1 MKKIINYGSHNK
13 NNKDIQLV
21 SKALRNPIITQG
33 PFVKK
38 FESDLSKKFKSK
50 FCTVVSNGTSALYL
64 VGKLLNWRK
73 GDTILTTPISF
84 LATSN
89 CIELCNAETKFIDIE
104 KKTTTIDPNR
114 VENFLKKTKKKN

>member
-1 MKKIINYGSHNK
+1 MKKIINYGSHNI

-21 SKALRNPIITQG
+21 SKALRNPMITQG
-33 PFVKK
+33 PLVEK

-64 VGKLLNWRK
+64 VGKLLNWK
-73 GDTILTTPISF
+73 SWYNFDYAMSF
-84 LATSN
+84 ATSN

-104 KKTTTIDPNR
+104 QKTTTIDPNR
-114 VENFLKKTKKKN
+114 VKFFKKN